1 MNLRIY
7 PFVYNVIYKYIMPGV
22 LINVI
27 VYELALRFGTPI
39 DARQKL
45 DELFAKLE
53 AIENDASSSA
63 SETKP
68 LLT

>member
-1 MNLRIY
+1 
-7 PFVYNVIYKYIMPGV
+7 MPGL
-22 LINVI
+22 LINMV
-27 VYELALRFGTPI
+27 VYHLALYFGSPV
-39 DARQKL
+39 DHRQKL

-53 AIENDASSSA
+53 AIENDTAS